1 MIELGGI
8 RQPRGYSVNHTSAQL
23 PRPYSLERK
32 YHGLYYQMLNLSQD
46 TFLKLCKYSFNFP
59 SLATNGRTRD
69 VFSQDVVLKALGTF
83 LNRFNFFTLMRC
95 KVM

>member
-23 PRPYSLERK
+23 PRPCSLERK

-46 TFLKLCKYSFNFP
+46 TFLKLCKYPFNFP
-59 SLATNGRTRD
+59 SRLLMDAQGMYFRKML
-69 VFSQDVVLKALGTF
+69 FSRHLKLS
-83 LNRFNFFTLMRC
+83 
-95 KVM
+95 